1 MSEPTNIQ
9 CFECAAGGILAHLYR
24 EFPRPQFIAAKELE
38 AQMTKADLLPASC
51 LWAESRGKPD
61 ECLVSATL
69 LWLIEED
76 LVRISAHTGSKFSGV
91 VLTARGFAALNSPM
105 LPETDG
111 KTVGKALLGFVKDSV
126 ASGCSAA
133 IGSVVQYSLGAMG
146 R

>member
-9 CFECAAGGILAHLYR
+9 CFECAAAGILARLFE
-24 EFPRPQFIAAKELE
+24 EFPRPLAIVSMSME
-38 AQMTKADLLPASC
+38 ADMVKALLLPEACQWPERPS
-51 LWAESRGKPD
+51 APGA
-61 ECLVSATL
+61 CLVGATVA
-69 LWLIEED
+69 WLAEEG
-76 LVRISAHTGSKFSGV
+76 LVRVGSQSGSKFSGV

-133 IGSVVQYSLGAMG
+133 IGSVVQYSLGGLG